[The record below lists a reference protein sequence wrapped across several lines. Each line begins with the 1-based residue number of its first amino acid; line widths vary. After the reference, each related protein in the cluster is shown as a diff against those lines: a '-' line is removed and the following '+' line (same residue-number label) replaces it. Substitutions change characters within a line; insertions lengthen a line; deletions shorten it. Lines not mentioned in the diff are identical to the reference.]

1 MSNGGTDARGRLDED
16 PFDYRVTSGGHVLVD
31 RGGRTVV
38 TVSGASA
45 AKLVTSLSTA
55 DERSAQLLLAKA
67 TGNYKRGNER
77 R

>member
-1 MSNGGTDARGRLDED
+1 MSNGGTDARGRLESD
-16 PFDYRVTSGGHVLVD
+16 PFDYRVTSGGQVLVA
-31 RGGRTVV
+31 RGGRTVL

-45 AKLVTSLSTA
+45 ARLVTTLASA
-55 DERSAQLLLAKA
+55 DERSTQLLLAKA

>member
-1 MSNGGTDARGRLDED
+1 MSSGVADARGRLDDD
-16 PFDYRVTSGGHVLVD
+16 PFDYRVTSGGRVLVA

-45 AKLVTSLSTA
+45 AKLVTSLAQA